1 MKVKLLKRLRKE
13 AKKKIKLY
21 QTYRT
26 ASAYK
31 ITSPYSYMSDSYY
44 HCNLERAIYYTIRN
58 RTDYI
63 LVKVDRMR
71 KKKEQKYPIL
81 INI

>member
-1 MKVKLLKRLRKE
+1 MKVKLLKKLRKE
-13 AKKKIKLY
+13 AEKKIKLY
-21 QTYRT
+21 QVGRIT
-26 ASAYK
+26 YK

-44 HCNLERAIYYTIRN
+44 ICNRERAIDYATRDRI
-58 RTDYI
+58 DYI